1 NARNH
6 GIRSAEND
14 TGFPPK
20 ACGNDEA
27 TACGNDEATACGNN
41 ETATC
46 GNVAKGFA
54 ISITIP
60 TGKLVIPARFWQE
73 PRGVRA

>member
-20 ACGNDEA
+20 ACGNDEVA
-27 TACGNDEATACGNN
+27 ACENNEATA
-41 ETATC
+41 C

-54 ISITIP
+54 ISITTP